1 MVVVPTH
8 VPGVEGVV
16 AYHIQCLLRQRA
28 AIAHQH
34 LVQVLIV
41 AKGQQYLIETTVQ
54 LVYPTL
60 CARERER
67 EREMG
72 CASVKLAS
80 HQGQHAKEWLG

>member
-1 MVVVPTH
+1 M
-8 VPGVEGVV
+8 PGVEGVV

-67 EREMG
+67 EREREIGMG